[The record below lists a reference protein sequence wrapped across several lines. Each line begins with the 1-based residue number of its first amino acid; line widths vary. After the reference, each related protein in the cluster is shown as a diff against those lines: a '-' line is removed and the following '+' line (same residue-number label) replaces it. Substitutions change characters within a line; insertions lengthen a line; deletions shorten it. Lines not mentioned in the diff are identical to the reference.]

1 MSIQILLKEKIKKI
15 FLNNPKQ
22 AYNYKKISFLLNDY
36 SFSKKNII
44 KSLVK
49 LKKENFLEEKRKG
62 NYVLLDSVFVKKGFV
77 SIISKKIYVLDEK
90 EKKFLTEKNNN
101 IKVLDGDYVEFI
113 KKNNNFFI
121 KKVIKRKKDSFVGS
135 FIKRKKNIV
144 FVADNKDLRFNV
156 FLNKK
161 INDFENKKYIVK
173 IINWGN
179 RIIKTKCKIIKELGL
194 INDRS
199 VEVFSLIKENEIKI
213 DFKEETLKEVKKI
226 ESFNFKKEIKN
237 RVDFRKIKTFT
248 IDPESAKDHDDAISV
263 KELKNNLWEIGIHIA
278 DVSFFVKKNTSLD
291 LEAYERGFS
300 LYLVDRVIPMLPEK
314 ISNEVCS
321 LKEKKDSFCFSFIIT
336 IDNSF
341 NIIKKELK
349 ETVINC
355 DKKLSYK
362 EAFNII
368 KNKKGVFFKELSLL
382 NSFTKELKNKRI
394 KNNSISIEKNE
405 FVFSLNEKNEPINII
420 KKERND
426 SHFIVEELMLLTNNL
441 LCILLKEKT
450 KKIIYRIH
458 DYPTKEKIESL
469 ILNLL
474 NHNIKESLNRSNIRK
489 KINLIV
495 KNNNSDIIK
504 EIILKSM
511 SKALYSTSNIGHFG
525 LNFDNYLH
533 FTSPIRR
540 YSDLVNHRL
549 LKEILG
555 LEKYNYKKNTLEKIS
570 NNISKIEIL
579 FKKYEREDFKNFQL
593 KFLKNKINTIHEG
606 FITGFNDYKIF
617 ITIKDVFEG
626 DEKIKNINNT
636 YYYNKEKNTISDYE
650 NKTIFFLGQK
660 IKIII
665 KEVNFINKHIIY
677 NII

>member
-22 AYNYKKISFLLNDY
+22 AYNYKKISFILNDY

-44 KSLVK
+44 KSLIK

-62 NYVLLDSVFVKKGFV
+62 NYILLDSVFVKKGFV
-77 SIISKKIYVLDEK
+77 SILSKKIYVLDKK

-101 IKVLDGDYVEFI
+101 LKVLNGDYVEFI
-113 KKNNNFFI
+113 KKNNVFFI
-121 KKVIKRKKDSFVGS
+121 KKIIKRKKDSFIGS

-144 FVADNKDLRFNV
+144 FIADNKDLRFNV

-161 INDFENKKYIVK
+161 ITDFENKKYLVK

-179 RIIKTKCKIIKELGL
+179 RNIKTKCKIIKEIGL

-199 VEVFSLIKENEIKI
+199 VEFFSLIKENEINTV
-213 DFKEETLKEVKKI
+213 FKEETLKEVKKI

-237 RVDFRKIKTFT
+237 RIDFRKTKTFT

-278 DVSFFVKKNTSLD
+278 DVSFFVKKNSFLD
-291 LEAYERGFS
+291 LEAYERAFS

-314 ISNEVCS
+314 ISNEICS

-355 DKKLSYK
+355 DKKFSYK

-368 KNKKGVFFKELSLL
+368 KNKKGDFFKELSLL

-405 FVFSLNEKNEPINII
+405 FVFSLNKKNEPINII

-441 LCILLKEKT
+441 LCVFLKEKT

-474 NHNIKESLNRSNIRK
+474 NHNIKENLNRNNIRE

-525 LNFDNYLH
+525 LNFNNYLH

-540 YSDLVNHRL
+540 YSDLINHRL

-626 DEKIKNINNT
+626 YEKIKNINNT
-636 YYYNKEKNTISDYE
+636 YFYNKEKNTISNYKNE
-650 NKTIFFLGQK
+650 NIFFLGQK

>member
-22 AYNYKKISFLLNDY
+22 AYNYKKISFLLNKY

-62 NYVLLDSVFVKKGFV
+62 NYVLLDSVFIKKGFV
-77 SIISKKIYVLDEK
+77 SIFSKKIYVLDEK

-101 IKVLDGDYVEFI
+101 IKVLDGDFVEFI

-121 KKVIKRKKDSFVGS
+121 KKIIKRKKESFVGS
-135 FIKRKKNIV
+135 FIKRKKDIV
-144 FVADNKDLRFNV
+144 FIADNKDLRFNV

-179 RIIKTKCKIIKELGL
+179 RNIKPKCKIIKELGL

-199 VEVFSLIKENEIKI
+199 VEIFSLIKENEIKTV
-213 DFKEETLKEVKKI
+213 FKDDVLKEVKKI
-226 ESFNFKKEIKN
+226 ESFDFKKEIKN
-237 RVDFRKIKTFT
+237 RVDFRKTKTFT

-278 DVSFFVKKNTSLD
+278 DVSFFVKKNTFLD
-291 LEAYERGFS
+291 LEAYERAFS

-368 KNKKGVFFKELSLL
+368 KNKKGLFFKELSLL

-405 FVFSLNEKNEPINII
+405 FIFSLNEKNEPINII

-474 NHNIKESLNRSNIRK
+474 NHNIKENLNKNNIRE

-495 KNNNSDIIK
+495 KNNNRDIIK

-540 YSDLVNHRL
+540 YSDLINHRL
-549 LKEILG
+549 LKEVLG

-617 ITIKDVFEG
+617 ITIKDIFEG
-626 DEKIKNINNT
+626 FEKIKNINNK
-636 YYYNKEKNTISDYE
+636 YYYNKEKNIISNSKNE
-650 NKTIFFLGQK
+650 TIFFLGQK
-660 IKIII
+660 IKVII